1 MENSENH
8 PLYYYSEEEDEV
20 EVLRISLAPF
30 DLSPLFRRVFMESK
44 GAFYPVVWTNLNFQ
58 GVSFGRKSYRNLAIC
73 GYARKPYRIGNLMH
87 VLIIRD
93 IVVTKDSCEDAEWCF
108 NFQCPLN
115 RSNVEKWLRIRKIR
129 VTDKNVEKLKN
140 LLKMLENY
148 PVEEILKDTDLEP
161 TTFEELTEMFTNP
174 LKRKNE
180 KKKRIAFI
188 GQW

>member
-1 MENSENH
+1 
-8 PLYYYSEEEDEV
+8 
-20 EVLRISLAPF
+20 
-30 DLSPLFRRVFMESK
+30 MESK

-58 GVSFGRKSYRNLAIC
+58 GIRFGRRSYRNLGIC
-73 GYARKPYRIGNLMH
+73 GYSKKPYRVGNLMH

-93 IVVTKDSCEDAEWCF
+93 IVVTKDSCEDAEVCF

-129 VTDKNVEKLKN
+129 VTDKNVEKLRN

-148 PVEEILKDTDLEP
+148 PVEEILKDADLEP
-161 TTFEELTEMFTNP
+161 TTFEELTEVFRNP
-174 LKRKNE
+174 FKRKNE
-180 KKKRIAFI
+180 RKNEKKRIAFI